1 MTVLE
6 PMLEERVECDPIE
19 TRIRVVMAYAD
30 WRTAARLVLDV
41 YGAELFGFA
50 MAITADEPDFRTD
63 KAEDVFAHAAGD
75 MLRLLPSFRGDCS
88 IRAWAYRVVR
98 HAWLRQLREPM
109 RRRPLTDT
117 PDLAERARTITQTFR
132 RPEVKAALDAIR
144 GDLGPEDQTL
154 LILRVDRRLTW
165 REIARVMSPP
175 EVTSHDAIT
184 MRAATL
190 RKRFD
195 RLKQE
200 LAARLLEVSEAS

>member
-30 WRTAARLVLDV
+30 WRTATKLVLDV

-50 MAITADEPDFRTD
+50 MALTADEIH
-63 KAEDVFAHAAGD
+63 AEDVFAHAAAD
-75 MLRLLPSFRGDCS
+75 VLRQLPNFRGDCS
-88 IRAWAYRVVR
+88 IRAWTYRLVR

-109 RRRPLTDT
+109 RRQA
-117 PDLAERARTITQTFR
+117 LAPELAAKTRTITQTFR

-175 EVTSHDAIT
+175 EVTSHEAIT